1 MKKNQSIY
9 RTHNTFSIVSN
20 RFQECLEIT
29 LPKFTLNYSTKTEED
44 FGEKILDCFGIMGI
58 IDLIN
63 ASYLIA
69 ITEVELSFYLFK
81 KEIYKIKN
89 VEFIL
94 LAATDQNGLP
104 VNDYFTQGPNKEE
117 NEENLRIFDELRKVF
132 ARM

>member
-1 MKKNQSIY
+1 MKKNQTIY
-9 RTHNTFSIVSN
+9 RTGNTFSIVSN

-29 LPKFTLNYSTKTEED
+29 LPKFTLNHTTKTED
-44 FGEKILDCFGIMGI
+44 FGENIMDCFGIMGV

-94 LAATDQNGLP
+94 LAAEDQNDL
-104 VNDYFTQGPNKEE
+104 T
-117 NEENLRIFDELRKVF
+117 LMIFLLKIQIKKKKKKICTYLTN
-132 ARM
+132 